1 MVDNPLVMES
11 QTTDVSSWMNS
22 AYLAIFTRRVV
33 HGYITKNLVGSM
45 STPFRPG
52 DFGFGIRM
60 KKLVVDN
67 EPILSLRI

>member
-11 QTTDVSSWMNS
+11 QTTDISSWMNS
-22 AYLAIFTRRVV
+22 AWFGNFHKTGGPWIYHEKLGWQYVYT
-33 HGYITKNLVGSM
+33 LS
-45 STPFRPG
+45 SG